1 MKRTSMLG
9 NNFVRGGLVRGAVA
23 LAALLLVSGCELL
36 VDFDRSKIPE
46 DSGFADFDVQAGDA
60 GGDATMPQ
68 DAGPSN
74 DATMGDAPFEAATS
88 EGGSDAANEASVGP
102 SEAAPGDGASPD
114 STSDGASPDSTSVTD
129 ASGTSEAEAA
139 SPASASD
146 SSSADDG
153 G

>member
-9 NNFVRGGLVRGAVA
+9 NNFVRGGLVRGAA
-23 LAALLLVSGCELL
+23 AFAALLLVSGCELL

-60 GGDATMPQ
+60 GGDATVPQ
-68 DAGPSN
+68 DAGGSS
-74 DATMGDAPFEAATS
+74 DATIGDGPAEAAAS
-88 EGGSDAANEASVGP
+88 EGGSDAAQEASVTP
-102 SEAAPGDGASPD
+102 SESGAPD
-114 STSDGASPDSTSVTD
+114 STSASDGPSPDSTSVTD

-146 SSSADDG
+146 SSSDDG